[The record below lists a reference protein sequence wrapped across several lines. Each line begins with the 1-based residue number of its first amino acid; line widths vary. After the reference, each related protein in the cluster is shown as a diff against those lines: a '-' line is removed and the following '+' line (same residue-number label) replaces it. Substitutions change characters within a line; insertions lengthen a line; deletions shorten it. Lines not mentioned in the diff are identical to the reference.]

1 MVELATSSRDV
12 TLLRRER
19 KDCLLAQMTALA
31 LVLFEK
37 HEEKAV

>member
-1 MVELATSSRDV
+1 MSSLCGHKSVDIV
-12 TLLRRER
+12 VQLFF
-19 KDCLLAQMTALA
+19 ALA